1 MEIEILHAFSPL
13 LVVAWDQ
20 SGSLPQT
27 PEWYQATLTG
37 PLVSVGGCRA
47 LSESVYPPYSTAE
60 ILGSLSQAIRG
71 YIPIV
76 SMLGNTES
84 VQELERTILS
94 LTRAQ
99 VRNDWPLLA

>member
-47 LSESVYPPYSTAE
+47 LSESVYPPY
-60 ILGSLSQAIRG
+60 GQ
-71 YIPIV
+71 
-76 SMLGNTES
+76 
-84 VQELERTILS
+84 QEEDQDEE
-94 LTRAQ
+94 A
-99 VRNDWPLLA
+99 VEEALAAGEETQP

>member
-47 LSESVYPPYSTAE
+47 LSESVYPPYCVVHSSTTSLLVAE
-60 ILGSLSQAIRG
+60 VAVSCVGHNLRRTPDRLSTRVRG
-71 YIPIV
+71 PG
-76 SMLGNTES
+76 L
-84 VQELERTILS
+84 
-94 LTRAQ
+94 
-99 VRNDWPLLA
+99 D

>member
-47 LSESVYPPYSTAE
+47 LSESVYPPYCACFVHV
-60 ILGSLSQAIRG
+60 SLIHLFLPKNITLSFNFVFTLYTFPQC
-71 YIPIV
+71 
-76 SMLGNTES
+76 T
-84 VQELERTILS
+84 VQSWKFL
-94 LTRAQ
+94 
-99 VRNDWPLLA
+99 

>member
-47 LSESVYPPYSTAE
+47 LSESVYPPYCTASVRE
-60 ILGSLSQAIRG
+60 TPKESILE
-71 YIPIV
+71 
-76 SMLGNTES
+76 M
-84 VQELERTILS
+84 
-94 LTRAQ
+94 
-99 VRNDWPLLA
+99 